1 MAKKDAST
9 STSKEIV
16 PISADRGE
24 SPVAKAILEFVSRIP
39 ESDVPR
45 VKGDAAEECRRL
57 AASAAQKAAITA
69 GSLALPPGPL
79 GWLTVLPELVAIW
92 RIQGQLVSD
101 IAAAYG
107 KTPKLG
113 REQMLWCLFR
123 HTAAQAFRDVAIR
136 VGDRLVF
143 RTTATSVLQRLAG
156 RIGVSVS
163 KRAVGKGIS
172 RWLPVVGALGVGAYA
187 YYDTGQVAKTAID
200 LFSGEVNIDDDPD
213 GSEPGKKTR
222 ARAATDTTSTTA
234 TAGAGGG
241 AGTETGTGAR
251 TRTGAG
257 AERGSP
263 ARGNQARSRTRSAGT
278 RPAGDSTAP
287 ETGRGKATAARKP
300 GTAAR
305 KPRTPP
311 VGAGSAGDK
320 ATPKTATRKTTPA
333 ATRKRAT
340 TKKPVARKSATTKV
354 TTASRPAA
362 KKATKTTTAR
372 RIPTRKPAA
381 RKPKA
386 AT

>member
-1 MAKKDAST
+1 MAKKDPT

-16 PISADRGE
+16 PVSAERGE

-39 ESDVPR
+39 ESEVPR

-57 AASAAQKAAITA
+57 ASSAAQKAAITA

-200 LFSGEVNIDDDPD
+200 LFSGEIHIDDDPD
-213 GSEPGKKTR
+213 GSEPGKKAGTR
-222 ARAATDTTSTTA
+222 KAAASSAPRDIAPRAAAAGSASDGAPTKAASRKTTA
-234 TAGAGGG
+234 T
-241 AGTETGTGAR
+241 R
-251 TRTGAG
+251 T
-257 AERGSP
+257 S
-263 ARGNQARSRTRSAGT
+263 RSH
-278 RPAGDSTAP
+278 
-287 ETGRGKATAARKP
+287 
-300 GTAAR
+300 
-305 KPRTPP
+305 

-320 ATPKTATRKTTPA
+320 AARKTTARKTTPA
-333 ATRKRAT
+333 STRKRAT
-340 TKKPVARKSATTKV
+340 TKKTVARKSSATKV
-354 TTASRPAA
+354 ATATRPAA
-362 KKATKTTTAR
+362 KKATKKTAIGR
-372 RIPTRKPAA
+372 APAKKSGT